1 MTPAEKRIKSFNV
14 DKFAGILITLFSL
27 LGGFLSVKPG
37 EYFPLFIFFILFPF
51 LGALM
56 WMPSDFNKINTY
68 SVYKID
74 LSILFL
80 LEKTKNKISME
91 HIYQILKNV
100 NISLDY
106 KFIPIIEE
114 YKDKN
119 YMDYLKKIVET
130 RFNTIMY
137 PHTKDDV
144 LWVEYYLK
152 SSKEFLKEGEKE
164 LLLKKLAFYNYE

>member
-74 LSILFL
+74 LSILF
-80 LEKTKNKISME
+80 
-91 HIYQILKNV
+91 YG
-100 NISLDY
+100 Y
-106 KFIPIIEE
+106 
-114 YKDKN
+114 
-119 YMDYLKKIVET
+119 
-130 RFNTIMY
+130 
-137 PHTKDDV
+137 
-144 LWVEYYLK
+144 
-152 SSKEFLKEGEKE
+152 
-164 LLLKKLAFYNYE
+164 